1 MICFIFVR
9 RLIYSYRRSTAP
21 AAPPASSSWLPQ
33 RAVIF
38 APLQK
43 NGIAFFYK
51 DNQNKRK
58 KTITLKVDS
67 EL

>member
-1 MICFIFVR
+1 MLSKQCYNIEKICLKQIG
-9 RLIYSYRRSTAP
+9 
-21 AAPPASSSWLPQ
+21 ASKKMCSQ

-43 NGIAFFYK
+43 NGIVFFYK